1 MSSKGKKK
9 FRKPMGLKLDDS
21 VCNDQDALGMSYT
34 VGSDGK
40 NFHRKDVR
48 LDSGGALIV
57 KGKKSGKSIEPGDL
71 ETVGVLGRGAS
82 SYVNKVRHVPTDQL
96 MALKVINIYDKSKR
110 AQLMQEIYSLFN
122 ARCGAL
128 VAFHGAFFNDNQI
141 NIALEYMNEGCL
153 ETVVKSRGV
162 IPEKVLAAVTFQILW
177 GLAYLKHEKRVHRDI
192 KPQNILVNDRGEVK
206 LTDFGISKELEETMG
221 QCMTFVGTFKYM
233 SPERIENKKYDF
245 AADIWSLGIVL
256 MECAT
261 GTYPFAEC
269 HSYIEMVQT
278 VLEADCPTLDSGEF
292 SPEFC
297 EFIKMCIHKKPG
309 KRVPA
314 DVLMGAPWL
323 TQNGANSLKDC
334 QTTVRNWLGATAT
347 GSFGIEALSLG
358 GGGGEGKE
366 GKEAGGGESK
376 SAKK

>member
-1 MSSKGKKK
+1 MSKKK

-21 VCNDQDALGMSYT
+21 VVNDQLGMSYT
-34 VGSDGK
+34 VGTDG
-40 NFHRKDVR
+40 NAFHRQDVR
-48 LDSGGALIV
+48 LDSAGALIV
-57 KGKKSGKSIEPGDL
+57 KGKKSDKTIQSDDL

-82 SYVNKVRHVPTDQL
+82 SFVNKVRHLPTGQL

-110 AQLMQEIYSLFN
+110 EQLMHEIYAMFN

-128 VAFHGAFFNDNQI
+128 VAFHGAFFKDNQI

-233 SPERIENKKYDF
+233 SPERIENKKYDY

-261 GTYPFAEC
+261 GEYPFAEC

-278 VLEADCPTLDSGEF
+278 VLEAEAPTLDSSSF
-292 SPEFC
+292 SAEFC
-297 EFIKMCIHKKPG
+297 EFIKMCIRKKPG
-309 KRVPA
+309 KRGPA

-334 QTTVRNWLGATAT
+334 QRTVKEWLGATAT

-358 GGGGEGKE
+358 GGGGGEGKE
-366 GKEAGGGESK
+366 GKDGGGSESK
-376 SAKK
+376 K